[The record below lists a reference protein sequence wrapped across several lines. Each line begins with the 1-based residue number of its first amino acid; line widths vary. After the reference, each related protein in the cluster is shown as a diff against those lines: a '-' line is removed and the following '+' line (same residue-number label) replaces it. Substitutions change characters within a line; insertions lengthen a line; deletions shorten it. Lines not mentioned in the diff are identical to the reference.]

1 MTRAWTRS
9 VPRLI
14 DSILALNIVLS
25 DILQVNLEVQWASE
39 QAIMAVERAGGR
51 ITTAYFDLHSVIA
64 LRDPLKFFQ
73 TGSWTMTYCSLPLP
87 TMHFHRLLSK
97 TRQVHQS
104 HEDWPL
110 HRT

>member
-1 MTRAWTRS
+1 MF
-9 VPRLI
+9 
-14 DSILALNIVLS
+14 LS
-25 DILQVNLEVQWASE
+25 EILQVNLEVQWASE

-73 TGSWTMTYCSLPLP
+73 TGSWTMTLWILPLP
-87 TMHFHRLLSK
+87 TKYYHRFPSK
-97 TRQVHQS
+97 ICQVPQY